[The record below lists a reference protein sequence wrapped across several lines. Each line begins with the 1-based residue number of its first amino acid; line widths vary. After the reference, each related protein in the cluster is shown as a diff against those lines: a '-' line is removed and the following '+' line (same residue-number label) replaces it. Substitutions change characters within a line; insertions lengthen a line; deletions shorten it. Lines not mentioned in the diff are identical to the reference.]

1 MILTASQIPA
11 SGFLRKTPPLPWIG
25 CLLPPKENNRTQRG
39 IPRRNGKAWWKNFP
53 PLFFPIFKSTKQ
65 GTSVWFYVGG
75 SSKMTDSHLEVPS
88 VQPVPVSVLSP
99 PDAVPVHMAPE
110 MSPSPW
116 GKLSF
121 WWREVLG
128 CLVGRV
134 IFLKRTANVTWV
146 LRQSGC

>member
-1 MILTASQIPA
+1 MILYNKPAIINVFIVVILTARQIPA
-11 SGFLRKTPPLPWIG
+11 SGFLRKTHPLPWIG

-39 IPRRNGKAWWKNFP
+39 IPSRNGKAWWKNFHH
-53 PLFFPIFKSTKQ
+53 FFSMFNSTKQ
-65 GTSVWFYVGG
+65 GTSVWCHVGG
-75 SSKMTDSHLEVPS
+75 SSKMTDSHWEVPS

-121 WWREVLG
+121 
-128 CLVGRV
+128 
-134 IFLKRTANVTWV
+134 
-146 LRQSGC
+146 